1 MQGLPD
7 AAQPRDTPTRVPAT
21 APGSKCASPA
31 TALGTGLPHRRPQLR
46 RAFRCFSFILLVRAV
61 CPQLFT
67 ALAGSPPRPLSPLRH
82 LSALTCGGGGGGGRG
97 SCVRRSAAASR
108 GPGGGGRR
116 VARLTAHRL
125 AANSDIRRRIL
136 NWRANVARMAAGADS
151 CISTIGGAANRGPE
165 PRPGR
170 AAACGAAFAQCVAK
184 GGTRQRAPR
193 RRCAWQTVW
202 TSAAGAAWR
211 QQRRRQ

>member
-1 MQGLPD
+1 M
-7 AAQPRDTPTRVPAT
+7 
-21 APGSKCASPA
+21 
-31 TALGTGLPHRRPQLR
+31 
-46 RAFRCFSFILLVRAV
+46 
-61 CPQLFT
+61 
-67 ALAGSPPRPLSPLRH
+67 
-82 LSALTCGGGGGGGRG
+82 
-97 SCVRRSAAASR
+97 
-108 GPGGGGRR
+108 
-116 VARLTAHRL
+116 ARLTAHRL

-211 QQRRRQ
+211 QQRRRQERPAQGLQ

>member
-67 ALAGSPPRPLSPLRH
+67 ALAGSPPPPHS
-82 LSALTCGGGGGGGRG
+82 SAC
-97 SCVRRSAAASR
+97 
-108 GPGGGGRR
+108 GRR
-116 VARLTAHRL
+116 VLCPRL
-125 AANSDIRRRIL
+125 APCRLSATSQL
-136 NWRANVARMAAGADS
+136 S
-151 CISTIGGAANRGPE
+151 L
-165 PRPGR
+165 
-170 AAACGAAFAQCVAK
+170 AAAAAAAAAAAVYDEAL
-184 GGTRQRAPR
+184 R
-193 RRCAWQTVW
+193 RLAVLEE
-202 TSAAGAAWR
+202 AAAAWR
-211 QQRRRQ
+211 G